1 MLPTPRTLWPNDGVS
16 ITLTEHALHRAE
28 ERLQFLWLSAF
39 RADPVNTGP
48 LAEWLLGFIAAA
60 FARRG
65 NLRGMRLL
73 KKTGQRG
80 GGVLTR
86 VILDVPLTRANRES
100 DLLSRAEA
108 LQRLAGELSS
118 DPPRRARQPSKK
130 NTLPGAN
137 PDDPHNLK
145 PLISR
150 YAPAKPTRPT
160 SAS

>member
-1 MLPTPRTLWPNDGVS
+1 MNPEALYQTLSLLERFDADDLRALLLHLSNRMDTDDML
-16 ITLTEHALHRAE
+16 
-28 ERLQFLWLSAF
+28 
-39 RADPVNTGP
+39 
-48 LAEWLLGFIAAA
+48 AA